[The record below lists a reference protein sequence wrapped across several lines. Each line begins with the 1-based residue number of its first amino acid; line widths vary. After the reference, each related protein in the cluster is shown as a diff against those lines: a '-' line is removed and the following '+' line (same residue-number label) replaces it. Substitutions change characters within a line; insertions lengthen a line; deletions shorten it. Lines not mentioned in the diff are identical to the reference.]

1 MCGFEVFCDVKV
13 GNLILQT
20 AIFDIFCNVPG
31 WVLRLNEGYTLSFQV
46 EIYLSAGGGALNLLW
61 SNGFKKKIG
70 LHE

>member
-46 EIYLSAGGGALNLLW
+46 ENLPFRW
-61 SNGFKKKIG
+61 WRCI
-70 LHE
+70 EPIVV